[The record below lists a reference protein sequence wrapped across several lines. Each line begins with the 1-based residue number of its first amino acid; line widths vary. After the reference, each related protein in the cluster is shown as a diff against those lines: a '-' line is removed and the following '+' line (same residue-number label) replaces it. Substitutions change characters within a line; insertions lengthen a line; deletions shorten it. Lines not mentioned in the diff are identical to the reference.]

1 MSEKRLSHKAA
12 LLALLSDGR
21 QHHMSECAR
30 AGGWRYGARVFEL
43 RKEGYE
49 IETIRLG
56 DDEFA
61 HRLIVRD
68 RQGVLI

>member
-1 MSEKRLSHKAA
+1 MSKRTTHKAL
-12 LLALLSDGR
+12 LLALLSDGKV
-21 QHHMSECAR
+21 HHMRECAA

-61 HRLIVRD
+61 HRLVIRD
-68 RQGVLI
+68 RQGALL